1 MYSLGFDFRNG
12 NWSVYLHGRDK
23 PIGDIVPFPEGGWF
37 GQMSLDGY
45 NVSERGANPQ
55 IIVDAFEAWVAAGM
69 PSNSS
74 LLDEKSPCTTLRC
87 EPTKPD
93 IKRGR
98 LERVHISPH
107 PRDKPSFGA
116 FSQASCV

>member
-12 NWSVYLHGRDK
+12 NWSIYLHGRDK
-23 PIGDIVPFPEGGWF
+23 PIGDIVPLPEGGWF

-74 LLDEKSPCTTLRC
+74 LLDEKSPCTTLPC
-87 EPTKPD
+87 EPK
-93 IKRGR
+93 IKEDGWKGFIF
-98 LERVHISPH
+98 LLVLGISLLLVLFL
-107 PRDKPSFGA
+107 KLLGYK
-116 FSQASCV
+116 VG